1 MTRYQA
7 LYRKYRPQ
15 RFDEV
20 IGQDHVVGTLSRE
33 VTDEKVAHAYLFA
46 GPRGTGKTTT
56 ARLLAKS
63 LNCTNRTTG
72 AEPCNECASC
82 LGITEGTSLD
92 VIELDAASH
101 NKVEDVR
108 EIRVNVGT
116 VAAAEGARRIYILDE
131 AHMLS
136 RAAGNALLKTLEEP
150 PEHVVFVLAT
160 TEPYKLLDTIRSRSQ
175 RFDFHP
181 VTSETLIE
189 YLAEISEREG
199 FTADHSGLSMIATH
213 ARGSVRDSMSL
224 LEQVAALGDGT
235 VSSEG
240 VTRALGLADDEAFT
254 GLVTAISNQDAPA
267 ALGLVA
273 QLASRGADLRRFVAD
288 SLGFFRGIFLAQY
301 APNLEEITDEPP
313 EILDDWR
320 RLAKTIPSSDV
331 LRAIDLFSEALLHLR
346 QGREERLMLE
356 LAVIRLTRPETTVDA
371 EALAAALPEAAGR
384 SERPIRVEVG
394 WAEVPPPFTDDEAE
408 ALLATVDRANGRVLP
423 TTVRGIALDLPGEE
437 FALAWRSSDG
447 GSELVLEL
455 DETVAQEVLES
466 FVAERTNIASQ
477 GGRFE
482 VVSGEVQI
490 ILPEESEVCCDPVA
504 VASVEDALLATDPP
518 AEPIDLPLRD
528 ADDEQARAELEEL
541 GINELVASFTTNH
554 ACCQNRVENIHRIAD
569 ITRGVVIRPGATFSV
584 NNYVG
589 RRTEDNGFVSDG
601 VIQDG
606 VFEKQVGGGISQY
619 ATTLF
624 NSAFRAGLDFG
635 EYQSHS
641 LYISRYPYGVEA
653 TLSYP
658 HPDLQ
663 IINSTPYGVLLWP
676 SYTGSSI
683 TINLYST
690 KHINVE
696 QTGQTESAQDQC
708 TRVTTTRKRT
718 YDDGTAKDDSVFA
731 VYRPGEGLRCDGS
744 STVTTTT
751 SPPPPPSTEPPPTT
765 EPPPPATTAAP
776 PPVTEPPPTTA
787 ATTTTVAP

>member
-63 LNCTNRTTG
+63 LNCTNRTAS

-82 LGITEGTSLD
+82 IGITEGSSLD

-181 VTSETLIE
+181 VSSETLIE
-189 YLAEISEREG
+189 YLADISNRED
-199 FTADHSGLSMIATH
+199 FTADHAGLSMIATH

-240 VTRALGLADDEAFT
+240 VTRALGLADNEAFT
-254 GLVTAISNQDAPA
+254 GLVAAISAQDAPT

-301 APNLEEITDEPP
+301 APNLEEITDEPS
-313 EILDDWR
+313 EILDEWR
-320 RLAKTIPSSDV
+320 RMAKTIASADV

-371 EALAAALPEAAGR
+371 EAIAVRMDRLERDVRTATMSKGLVTGDRPRAAVDSGQHTAASPEPDQTAADLETPSSSSPSGGGADEGGGGGQTPKDEEPTQD
-384 SERPIRVEVG
+384 SVPGTPDEVG
-394 WAEVPPPFTDDEAE
+394 PDAVAVNLSDFSAAWPVIVSRIRTDLGARRH
-408 ALLATVDRANGRVLP
+408 AFVK
-423 TTVRGIALDLPGEE
+423 
-437 FALAWRSSDG
+437 
-447 GSELVLEL
+447 
-455 DETVAQEVLES
+455 
-466 FVAERTNIASQ
+466 VAEPRSVE
-477 GGRFE
+477 G
-482 VVSGEVQI
+482 S
-490 ILPEESEVCCDPVA
+490 VA
-504 VASVEDALLATDPP
+504 VLTMPSHQHFHLEQLNA
-518 AEPIDLPLRD
+518 
-528 ADDEQARAELEEL
+528 DEQLLGALEAVAAEIL
-541 GINELVASFTTNH
+541 
-554 ACCQNRVENIHRIAD
+554 
-569 ITRGVVIRPGATFSV
+569 
-584 NNYVG
+584 
-589 RRTEDNGFVSDG
+589 
-601 VIQDG
+601 
-606 VFEKQVGGGISQY
+606 
-619 ATTLF
+619 
-624 NSAFRAGLDFG
+624 
-635 EYQSHS
+635 
-641 LYISRYPYGVEA
+641 
-653 TLSYP
+653 
-658 HPDLQ
+658 
-663 IINSTPYGVLLWP
+663 
-676 SYTGSSI
+676 GSSI
-683 TINLYST
+683 TLRFVS
-690 KHINVE
+690 
-696 QTGQTESAQDQC
+696 
-708 TRVTTTRKRT
+708 
-718 YDDGTAKDDSVFA
+718 DDAPAAGVPDVVDEPPVRAPEKDDLE
-731 VYRPGEGLRCDGS
+731 EGKD
-744 STVTTTT
+744 
-751 SPPPPPSTEPPPTT
+751 PED
-765 EPPPPATTAAP
+765 PADMIADMLGGKI
-776 PPVTEPPPTTA
+776 VEE
-787 ATTTTVAP
+787 